1 VMVPSTDGSFL
12 GIAGKPLVRSTIG
25 TSPADDQR
33 KPEDSEPAVSERP
46 IRLQDVA
53 GYEELRRWIGDSVIW
68 AERHRKILRPTS
80 RSSAILL
87 FGPPGCGKS
96 RLASAIAGELEQ
108 EARLLAPSDLIGRY
122 IGWGQIMIRE
132 QFDWLAEN
140 DKRML
145 IIDELD
151 AVARS
156 RHESQMHA
164 DEKACVNEL
173 LVQLDRVLQLGRL
186 MVATTNFIGS
196 MDDAVLRSGRFGRF
210 IPIHPP
216 DVDESVEIVGYYL
229 QQLNT
234 SISLDT
240 NVRIQLPD
248 PSCVRAIFEPLYGE
262 NLKTGSFYCV
272 ADLEEAVNRSYT
284 QSVRRSFPDGGWNQ
298 ELRTVE
304 VQLTENDLSESL
316 NEVPRSVQPQSVA
329 RFIEDVN
336 RYCDRRIAASISR
349 RLRPTP
355 A

>member
-1 VMVPSTDGSFL
+1 
-12 GIAGKPLVRSTIG
+12 
-25 TSPADDQR
+25 
-33 KPEDSEPAVSERP
+33 
-46 IRLQDVA
+46 
-53 GYEELRRWIGDSVIW
+53 
-68 AERHRKILRPTS
+68 
-80 RSSAILL
+80 
-87 FGPPGCGKS
+87 
-96 RLASAIAGELEQ
+96 
-108 EARLLAPSDLIGRY
+108 
-122 IGWGQIMIRE
+122 
-132 QFDWLAEN
+132 
-140 DKRML
+140 ML

-173 LVQLDRVLQLGRL
+173 FVQLDRVLQLGRL

-229 QQLNT
+229 KRLGT

-240 NVRIQLPD
+240 NVKIQLPD
-248 PSCVRAIFEPLYGE
+248 SSCIRAIIEPLYGE

-284 QSVRRSFPDGGWNQ
+284 QSARRSFPDGGWNQ
-298 ELRTVE
+298 ELGTVE

-316 NEVPRSVQPQSVA
+316 NEVPRSVQAQAVA
-329 RFIEDVN
+329 RFTDDVH
-336 RYCDRRIAASISR
+336 RYCDRKIAASITR

-355 A
+355 P